1 MKPAR
6 CPSSWR
12 MVVRRSY
19 FPWASESAV
28 ARSAVSVRVCE
39 NSLWSKGVVSM
50 NQPSPFALWSMR
62 IFPPLGIPWSVN
74 SVTWASASCPVG
86 RSVTWRVRLSGLSLN
101 VLVNEEG

>member
-1 MKPAR
+1 
-6 CPSSWR
+6 
-12 MVVRRSY
+12 
-19 FPWASESAV
+19 
-28 ARSAVSVRVCE
+28 
-39 NSLWSKGVVSM
+39 M
-50 NQPSPFALWSMR
+50 NLPSPFALWSMR